1 MAPTIKGLFYLALI
15 LILPADAHA
24 TWSIIAVDRKT
35 GETGVAGASCT
46 SDATGI
52 ASVVPGKGAIVVQ
65 AASNY
70 FARVEGA
77 GLIDKG
83 KPPNEILASIRDKK
97 FDPEKQQYGLVTL
110 YDESAPLVYSGLSIT
125 DWRGAKL
132 GADVAVLGNTLVGQA
147 VVDNAFMAFN
157 ANRNKPLAERLVLAL
172 NAGAEAGGDNRC
184 GAQHARSAFVMV
196 YQPQSDSNLTLAVTG
211 IKLGGSPAVVL
222 LNEQFERWRQ
232 GRKIH

>member
-1 MAPTIKGLFYLALI
+1 MASTIKGLFYLALI
-15 LILPADAHA
+15 LILPSEAYA

-46 SDATGI
+46 SDVTGI

-83 KPPNEILASIRDKK
+83 KPPNEILAGIRDKK

-110 YDESAPLVYSGLSIT
+110 YDESAPQVYSGVSIT

-147 VVDNAFMAFN
+147 VVDDAFN
-157 ANRNKPLAERLVLAL
+157 AFNSNRNKPLAERLVLAL
-172 NAGAEAGGDNRC
+172 NAGAKAGGDNRC
-184 GAQHARSAFVMV
+184 GTQHARSAFVMV

-232 GRKIH
+232 GRKIP